1 MRIRALFLF
10 SLSLTLAASL
20 YSQTGKTYMDKKH
33 GFSVNYPG
41 DFEVLVGKRAVSE
54 TAFGEPGKGEKLV
67 KISPRSI
74 PEKFHGWYEF
84 NVWRSTDATV
94 KCGAIEAGE
103 ENAIPFEE
111 PSEGAPKTRMIDGH
125 TFYAYVAAD
134 GGMSKQMGVGGYR
147 GMVNNSCWQI
157 QSMSYQVSA
166 FDDFKTFN
174 GKIIDKAFDQ
184 FVNSFKFIK

>member
-84 NVWRSTDATV
+84 NVWRSTDAKA
-94 KCGAIEAGE
+94 KCGA
-103 ENAIPFEE
+103 
-111 PSEGAPKTRMIDGH
+111 
-125 TFYAYVAAD
+125 V
-134 GGMSKQMGVGGYR
+134 
-147 GMVNNSCWQI
+147 
-157 QSMSYQVSA
+157 
-166 FDDFKTFN
+166 
-174 GKIIDKAFDQ
+174 
-184 FVNSFKFIK
+184 